1 VDLVDRAA
9 DPADIGVHP
18 ADPAVGLVDHVVGRV
33 DPAADPVDR
42 VAGHLEAAVEVVG
55 AKCLATA
62 AESIQGTMLLV
73 FRTQQG

>member
-1 VDLVDRAA
+1 
-9 DPADIGVHP
+9 
-18 ADPAVGLVDHVVGRV
+18 
-33 DPAADPVDR
+33 
-42 VAGHLEAAVEVVG
+42 LEAAVEVVG